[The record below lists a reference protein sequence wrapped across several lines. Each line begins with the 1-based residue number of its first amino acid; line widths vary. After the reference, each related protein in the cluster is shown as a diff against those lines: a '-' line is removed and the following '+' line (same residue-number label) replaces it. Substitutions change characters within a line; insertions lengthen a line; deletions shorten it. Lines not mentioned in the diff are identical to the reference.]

1 MCGCSEGRVE
11 VAERFS
17 LSEKAAGA
25 DPDPQSSNSSGS
37 DGSNTK
43 SGTGSASVGSKAGV
57 WSRRGSSWGRHTQG
71 KAAAVPRRCE
81 RAARP
86 IGCERGWWD
95 EPTQHRGRAATLDTG
110 STGERRVSRHG
121 CVN

>member
-1 MCGCSEGRVE
+1 MWGCSEGRVE

-57 WSRRGSSWGRHTQG
+57 TC
-71 KAAAVPRRCE
+71 PRVWYHSLC
-81 RAARP
+81 
-86 IGCERGWWD
+86 
-95 EPTQHRGRAATLDTG
+95 
-110 STGERRVSRHG
+110 
-121 CVN
+121 

>member
-1 MCGCSEGRVE
+1 VE

-57 WSRRGSSWGRHTQG
+57 WSRRKSPGGGPRAGEIGGGVCGSS
-71 KAAAVPRRCE
+71 RC
-81 RAARP
+81 
-86 IGCERGWWD
+86 W
-95 EPTQHRGRAATLDTG
+95 
-110 STGERRVSRHG
+110 RHG
-121 CVN
+121 VWRSGQDAVVPMAMDAQGRYEASDPLQTLSPDGVCRFYFRYN